1 MRALTPLPFLAVPLC
16 FFLANAALAAEDELS
31 VTGAERT
38 ALALTIYEQNLAL
51 VEDRRMVK
59 LSQGLNRL
67 AIVAVSAQ
75 LNPDSVLVAQPTG
88 EPLHLIEQRY
98 VRDLLTPDAM
108 LAASVG
114 HEVRI
119 AIRDPRTGEDRI
131 EQATVLSAAQG
142 VVLKTGDRI
151 ETTLPGR
158 LVFASVPPDLREKPT
173 LVLNLDSPTG
183 GTLPLELSYLTS
195 GLEWSANYIAEL
207 DADETKLALA
217 GRASVANASGASYP
231 KARITLVAG
240 TLHRVSQA
248 VPLGSMAPRPVPM
261 MARAAAPAALPT
273 AEALSEFY
281 RFAIAREISLGDR
294 ETVQLALLEAPS
306 VPVQKE
312 YRLEDAAP
320 VMRTEAGEPTP
331 LKIQVR
337 LSFENEKSAGLG
349 SPLPSGDVRIYR
361 RSADGTLA
369 FLGEDDIDATAAGR
383 PVRLTLGEAFDVTA
397 ERRQTSAARPSDKS
411 YEASE
416 EITLRNAKDTS
427 VTVTLLE
434 SLPGDWRILEESDPH
449 EKASASTARWKL
461 EIPAKGERKL
471 SYRVL
476 SRN

>member
-1 MRALTPLPFLAVPLC
+1 MRAPTPLPLLAVPLC
-16 FFLANAALAAEDELS
+16 FFLANAALAAEDELT
-31 VTGAERT
+31 VTDAGRT

-51 VEDRRMVK
+51 VQDRRTVT

-88 EPLHLIEQRY
+88 EPLRLIEQRY
-98 VRDLLTPDAM
+98 VRDLLTPAAL

-173 LVLNLDSPTG
+173 LVLSLDSPKG
-183 GTLPLELSYLTS
+183 GALPLELSYLTS

-207 DADETKLALA
+207 AADETKLALA

-240 TLHRVSQA
+240 TLHRVSQT
-248 VPLGSMAPRPVPM
+248 VPLGGMAPRPAPM
-261 MARAAAPAALPT
+261 MAAAAPARLP
-273 AEALSEFY
+273 EAQPLSEYY
-281 RFAIAREISLGDR
+281 RFPIAREISLGDR
-294 ETVQLALLEAPS
+294 ETIQLALLEAPS
-306 VPVQKE
+306 VPVKKE

-320 VMRTEAGEPTP
+320 VMRAEASEPTP

-337 LSFENEKSAGLG
+337 LSFENDTSAGLG
-349 SPLPSGDVRIYR
+349 APLPSGDVRIYR
-361 RSADGTLA
+361 RGTDGTLA
-369 FLGEDDIDATAAGR
+369 FLGEDGIDATAAGR

-416 EITLRNAKDTS
+416 EITLHNAKDTS

-476 SRN
+476 SRS